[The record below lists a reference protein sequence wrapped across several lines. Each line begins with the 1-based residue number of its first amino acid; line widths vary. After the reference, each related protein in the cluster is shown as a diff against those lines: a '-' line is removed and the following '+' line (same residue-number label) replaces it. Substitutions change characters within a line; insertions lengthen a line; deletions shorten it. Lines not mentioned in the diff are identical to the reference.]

1 MIMLVDS
8 LDFQSQDLLF
18 LILHF
23 SFKEGHSF
31 LLGYL
36 LQADSFKLTIFLTLN
51 FSIEGFWSI

>member
-1 MIMLVDS
+1 MIMLIDS

-18 LILHF
+18 LIIRS
-23 SFKEGHSF
+23 SFKEEHSF

-36 LQADSFKLTIFLTLN
+36 LQVDSFNLTIFLTLN